1 MSTAPPAAAPAEPVP
16 AKPEEAQSHAVTAAA
31 PPVPPDRTV
40 CVANFNDPA
49 KAEKVAADLRA
60 LGLPAE
66 EVRLLNTWD
75 DRKEFLTGFR
85 RDRPA
90 VHTQAGVGAAIFGA
104 VGAVALSL
112 GALILIPEPPEMEVF
127 FIVAFTAGILGAC
140 LGGGVGWYAF
150 RPADD
155 PQDPLSEAVAQAGP
169 AVAVLDDPDRT
180 GPDGAPLSLGR
191 LARAMVRGG
200 GKCQYLNPDASPAD
214 HHPGDT
220 RGGDFHD
227 APAQAHPDPA
237 GRPLATAS

>member
-1 MSTAPPAAAPAEPVP
+1 M
-16 AKPEEAQSHAVTAAA
+16 
-31 PPVPPDRTV
+31 
-40 CVANFNDPA
+40 
-49 KAEKVAADLRA
+49 
-60 LGLPAE
+60 
-66 EVRLLNTWD
+66 
-75 DRKEFLTGFR
+75 
-85 RDRPA
+85 
-90 VHTQAGVGAAIFGA
+90 GAAIFGA

-191 LARAMVRGG
+191 IARAMVRGG

-227 APAQAHPDPA
+227 APAQVHPDPA